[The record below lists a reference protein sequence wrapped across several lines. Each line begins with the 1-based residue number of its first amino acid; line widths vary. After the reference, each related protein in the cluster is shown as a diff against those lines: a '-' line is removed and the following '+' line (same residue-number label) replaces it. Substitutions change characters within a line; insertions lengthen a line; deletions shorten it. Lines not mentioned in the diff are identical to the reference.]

1 MVISGIALLQRDR
14 SLSAR
19 VDSVFPL
26 VERRTMCLSR
36 EAFKSVLFTL
46 VGNG

>member
-1 MVISGIALLQRDR
+1 MLQRDR

-26 VERRTMCLSR
+26 VDRKAMCLSS
-36 EAFKSVLFTL
+36 EAFTNVSFTL